1 MHKHYLGPTPGQ
13 LTEKEKGTV
22 FVKKLKKKLKKELCG
37 VIVKLDSQVSFE
49 IIF

>member
-22 FVKKLKKKLKKELCG
+22 FVKKLKNKLKKELFG
-37 VIVKLDSQVSFE
+37 VIVKKETVK
-49 IIF
+49 